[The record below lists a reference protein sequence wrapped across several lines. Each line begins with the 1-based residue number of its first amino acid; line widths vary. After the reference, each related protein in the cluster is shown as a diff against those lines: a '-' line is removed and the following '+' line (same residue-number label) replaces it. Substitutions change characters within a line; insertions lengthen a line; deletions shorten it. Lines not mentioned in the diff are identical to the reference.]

1 MPKFNTLAWRALQV
15 AGLSLL
21 FGAASAQP
29 AEQSGPA
36 PTETTALA
44 GAGGG
49 LAGAVSGSASEASAA
64 SSVARR
70 SAPDPACA
78 QNESLYNLELP
89 ASGAVR
95 EIRFGQP
102 GQRCLQAAGAA
113 VPWVSVSIS
122 RQSGSLRLV
131 VSPNPSTQ
139 ARQTEVQVVHN
150 NDSGSI
156 WVTQAGALAPVA
168 APAPAAAEPAPSP
181 AATAPTPAAVAAP
194 ALAPLPASAPAVS
207 APAQPAANTPSA
219 PAKEGK
225 P

>member
-1 MPKFNTLAWRALQV
+1 MPKFNTLAWRTLQV

-29 AEQSGPA
+29 AEHSGPA
-36 PTETTALA
+36 PTEATALA

-78 QNESLYNLELP
+78 KNESLYNLELP

-113 VPWVSVSIS
+113 VPWVSVNIS

-156 WVTQAGALAPVA
+156 WVSQAGAPAPVA
-168 APAPAAAEPAPSP
+168 APAPAATEPAP
-181 AATAPTPAAVAAP
+181 APGAGAAP

-207 APAQPAANTPSA
+207 EPAQPAANTPSA